1 MDSNNNK
8 KGLANLTKKAAAV
21 FGAAL
26 AALTGVDTNSTMT
39 PQNDNVESNTIQ
51 VKEIGKVKP
60 MPILKLNMDN
70 PENSLFVS
78 QHRSHYSHSSHSSH
92 SSHYSH
98 YSHRSGAMFS

>member
-1 MDSNNNK
+1 MVINNNK

-26 AALTGVDTNSTMT
+26 AALTGVDANATMT
-39 PQNDNVESNTIQ
+39 PQNDNFESNTIQ

-70 PENSLFVS
+70 PDDSQFVA
-78 QHRSHYSHSSHSSH
+78 SHTSHSSHRSH

>member
-8 KGLANLTKKAAAV
+8 KGLANLTRKAAAV

-26 AALTGVDTNSTMT
+26 AALTGVNSNATMT
-39 PQNDNVESNTIQ
+39 LQNDNFESNMIQ
-51 VKEIGKVKP
+51 VKEVGKVKP

-70 PENSLFVS
+70 PDDS
-78 QHRSHYSHSSHSSH
+78 QFIASHTSHRSHSSHSSH

-98 YSHRSGAMFS
+98 RSGAMFS

>member
-1 MDSNNNK
+1 MDSTNK
-8 KGLANLTKKAAAV
+8 KGLANLTKKAASV

-26 AALTGVDTNSTMT
+26 AALTGVDANATIT
-39 PQNDNVESNTIQ
+39 PQNDKFESNTIQ

-70 PENSLFVS
+70 PDDSQFVAS
-78 QHRSHYSHSSHSSH
+78 HTSHRSHSSHSSH

-98 YSHRSGAMFS
+98 RSGAMFS